1 LISFLKE
8 FFEVLTFE
16 NLNFTVGLFYE
27 LTAHKTVQKLGESTI
42 YAAKGP
48 TVK

>member
-8 FFEVLTFE
+8 IIEVLTFE

-27 LTAHKTVQKLGESTI
+27 LTAHKTAQKLEENTT
-42 YAAKGP
+42 YAAKGLL
-48 TVK
+48 